1 MRIRNVRFKNINS
14 LAHEWELDFT
24 AKDFTAN
31 GLFAI
36 VGPTGAGKS
45 SILDAMVLALY
56 GRTPRQG
63 SLTSENLVMTQ
74 GFGDCFSE
82 VQFEINDTEYL
93 ARWEQKRARNKSDGT
108 LQSPRRLLSKKVN
121 GQWEPQTE
129 KIAETETAI
138 KEIVGLDYD
147 QFTRAVLLP
156 QGAFNRFLVS
166 DDNERAAILEK
177 ISGATK
183 YRDISKKVYER
194 AQKETATLER
204 LRANLGDV
212 KIGNEVEEANA
223 RERFGVL
230 GKSLEEN
237 KSATDQVDAALR
249 WLTEV
254 KNRDSD
260 CAKIRNE
267 LDVLQNQDTALEP
280 ERQKLERANLAL
292 SLDAE
297 YSKVSETR
305 KIIAEKTK
313 MRTDHETQRIQWSL
327 DVATARTFWEEAVI
341 HRKSVEEGRKKTEP
355 IWDSVQKLDSD
366 IAQKKKLV
374 LELQPDLNA
383 RDAEIKKG
391 RETVATIEA
400 AISTLQKNEITARE
414 YIQKYPQHESLP
426 NAFSGLDFRLVQ
438 FEKEIKTLQ
447 TKEKEWDAAANDI
460 DAKKKNF
467 FAESESLKVA
477 EEAKEKCLASD
488 LDKVAR
494 VLRSTLRDEEACPV
508 CGSVNHP
515 VQGTEK
521 DFSEASGVFSVVEK
535 LDCLQKVCDAARDK
549 VLLVKSALETATLRA
564 ADLKKEIESARVL
577 LGESRVALLQD
588 LTVFGL
594 SENALENVA
603 VTREQLKKWSE
614 NWTKCKS
621 LLEQSAR
628 ELEAHQK
635 NLALAKAA
643 LERELDFFLQLSKKR
658 DSIEAECLVVATQR
672 KVVFGE
678 KDVDTDRREWDQK
691 IEAALALEKQKQET
705 HATQVLKTTECVSK
719 IQALSEELERL
730 SPECRA
736 LEKNFTQSLSTKNF
750 ESETAFWGARLEE
763 PSREGLSRKIV
774 AIREA
779 LANKNGALK
788 NAEDSLQVVREKQ
801 LTDKESPL
809 LEKER
814 SELTEKAKSLSE
826 EKTTLEVF
834 LKMQAENKIRQDQL
848 RKEIFEQQAQQ
859 TIWEDLNKL
868 IGAAKGDRLVK
879 FVQGITLGILTAE
892 ANKRLKNLNPRYA
905 LKCDSDQLALSL
917 VDKDFDE
924 VRPTS
929 NISGGESFQVSL
941 ALALGLSSMASNRV
955 RIDTL
960 FLDEGFGT
968 LDSRTLQMAI
978 QTLANLREEGD
989 KLVGV
994 ITHVEALKEEIEVRI
1009 AVTPKG
1015 NGYSSLQG
1023 PGVRQVS

>member
-56 GRTPRQG
+56 GRTPRQV

-129 KIAETETAI
+129 KIAETEIAI

-194 AQKETATLER
+194 AQKETETLDR
-204 LRANLGDV
+204 LRASLGDLT
-212 KIGNEVEEANA
+212 IGNEAEEVNA

-230 GKSLEEN
+230 VKSLEEN
-237 KSATDQVDAALR
+237 KSATDKVDAALR

-260 CAKIRNE
+260 CAKISDE
-267 LDVLQNQDTALEP
+267 LAILQNQDTALEP
-280 ERQKLERANLAL
+280 EKQKLERANLAL

-297 YSKVSETR
+297 YSKLSQTR
-305 KIIAEKTK
+305 KTITEKTK
-313 MRTDHETQRIQWSL
+313 TRTDHETQRLQLSV
-327 DVATARTFWEEAVI
+327 DVATARTLWEETVI
-341 HRKSVEEGRKKTEP
+341 DRKSVEEGRKKAEP
-355 IWDSVQKLDSD
+355 VWDSIQKLDSD
-366 IAQKKKLV
+366 IAQKKKRV

-391 RETVATIEA
+391 RETVATIET

-414 YIQKYPQHESLP
+414 YIQKYPQHETLP
-426 NAFSGLDFRLVQ
+426 NAFSGLDVRLMQ
-438 FEKEIKTLQ
+438 FEKEKNALQ
-447 TKEKEWDAAANDI
+447 TKEKEWDAAANDVEV
-460 DAKKKNF
+460 KKKIF
-467 FAESESLKVA
+467 FAESESLKIA

-494 VLRSTLRDEEACPV
+494 VLRSTLCENEACPV
-508 CGSVNHP
+508 CGSLNHP
-515 VQGTEK
+515 VQRTET
-521 DFSEASGVFSVVEK
+521 DSADTSGVFSVVEK
-535 LDCLQKVCDAARDK
+535 LDRLQKAFDGARDK
-549 VLLVKSALETATLRA
+549 TLLAKSVLETATLRA
-564 ADLKKEIESARVL
+564 ADLKKEIESASIL
-577 LGESRVALLQD
+577 LSESRVALLQD
-588 LTVFGL
+588 LTVFGFAGN
-594 SENALENVA
+594 SLENVSA
-603 VTREQLKKWSE
+603 TREQLKKWSE

-628 ELEAHQK
+628 DLDTHQTH
-635 NLALAKAA
+635 LALAKAA
-643 LERELDFFLQLSKKR
+643 LERELDLYLQLSKKR
-658 DSIEAECLVVATQR
+658 DSIEAECLAVATQR
-672 KVVFGE
+672 KVIFGE
-678 KDVDTDRREWDQK
+678 KEVDKDRREWDQK
-691 IEAALALEKQKQET
+691 IEAALALEKQKQEN
-705 HATQVLKTTECVSK
+705 HAAQVLKTTECNSK

-730 SPECRA
+730 GPECSA
-736 LEKNFTQSLSTKNF
+736 LEKNFAQSLSTKNF
-750 ESETAFWGARLEE
+750 ESEPAFLEARLEE
-763 PSREGLSRKIV
+763 PSRETLSRKIV
-774 AIREA
+774 TIREA
-779 LANKNGALK
+779 LANKKGALK
-788 NAEDSLQVVREKQ
+788 NAQESLLTLQEKA

-814 SELTEKAKSLSE
+814 YELTENAKILSE

-834 LKMQAENKIRQDQL
+834 LKMQAENKIRQEQL

-868 IGAAKGDRLVK
+868 IGAAKGDKLVK

-905 LKCDSDQLALSL
+905 LKCDSERLALSL

-1009 AVTPKG
+1009 AVMPCG

-1023 PGVRQVS
+1023 PGVRMIS